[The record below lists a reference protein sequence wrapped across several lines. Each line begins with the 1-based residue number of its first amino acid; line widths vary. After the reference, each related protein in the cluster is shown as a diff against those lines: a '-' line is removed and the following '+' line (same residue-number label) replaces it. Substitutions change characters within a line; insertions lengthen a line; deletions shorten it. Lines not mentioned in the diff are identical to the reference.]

1 MQDNGIPLVNVPMGP
16 GSQDEGDMVLDYMKM
31 PSEMASYDLPILPE
45 AEDVVGFPQAL
56 AVLEV
61 LQTQLETY
69 RVGDAVEAISLCAL
83 GEGDLDLLNQ
93 ILGEGEVSLT
103 VTGAQAVKSQET
115 VLAGV
120 WRLRSFNSQGE
131 LLEDTIEVCDVPVI
145 TRTKAFSDSCKLDF
159 DPHNLPEG
167 VLNAPSV
174 LIEIQDASQNYKERL
189 RTHVSSAVPHVINLS
204 LLPFSPQDHAF
215 LSEVTGTGPVTILSR
230 GYGNCRI
237 TSTNTE
243 GLWRVQYFNSTDQ
256 LILDTLEITDIPLV
270 ACAAQEDIADSCVR
284 LKEIREVLV

>member
-69 RVGDAVEAISLCAL
+69 RVGDVVEAISLCAL
-83 GEGDLDLLNQ
+83 EEGDLDLLNQ

-103 VTGAQAVKSQET
+103 VAGAQSVKSQET

-120 WRLRSFNSQGE
+120 WRLRSFNSQGK

-145 TRTKAFSDSCKLDF
+145 TRTKAFSDQCKLDF

-174 LIEIQDASQNYKERL
+174 LIEIQDASNNYQERL
-189 RTHVSSAVPHVINLS
+189 RTHVASAIPHVINLS